1 MGNRFQSLITFLRSF
16 KKTILLVIIVAVVS
30 ITVSSLI
37 AMHLSSFSNFSVPSF
52 GTIKTIGVEVYWDS
66 NLSNKTER
74 IDWGTSLPGSTKNV
88 TLYIQ
93 SASNLEVTLNLSIDN
108 WQPDDLADYL
118 NIFWDYNGTSLA
130 PDESTPVTLSMST
143 SSSTSMVRYLI
154 ENNVQN
160 FNFDIHFVA
169 VE

>member
-1 MGNRFQSLITFLRSF
+1 MRNRLHSLSTFLSSF

-52 GTIKTIGVEVYWDS
+52 GTIKTMGVEVYWDS

-93 SASNLEVTLNLSIDN
+93 SASNVEVTLKLNIDN
-108 WQPDDLADYL
+108 WHPDDLSDYL
-118 NIFWDYNGTSLA
+118 SIFWDYNGESLA
-130 PDESTPVTLSMST
+130 PDEITQVSLSLST
-143 SSSTSMVRYLI
+143 SSSTSLVRYLI
-154 ENNVQN
+154 DHNVQN